1 MEVLTESMPSKT
13 AAKTITLVAYNPKTQ
28 LPLRARPQED
38 HTGMVWTGQG
48 ESGYFELLTEEDKR
62 KLKYVVTPH
71 TSVLLED
78 GKVLNIETNPAD
90 KINWVWLQKHPYI
103 AHDKEKGDQRTARFY
118 IADAVKDAVAR
129 VDSMVDIDEAR
140 YQVRKLSQSNLL
152 HVCKT
157 LGLSAAETFL
167 PEQLLD
173 YALSKASSKATV
185 KAVLEAI
192 NPANK
197 ARSNAQI
204 FFNEIVKW
212 SVIERAK
219 DGVFYFGGTDGVTLG
234 HSPDMVVEY
243 LLAKENAERVKAMK
257 TMLAEKTKTAV
268 E

>member
-1 MEVLTESMPSKT
+1 MEVLTETPSKT
-13 AAKTITLVAYNPKTQ
+13 QAKTVTLVAYNPKTQ
-28 LPLRARPQED
+28 LPLRARPMQD

-48 ESGYFELLTEEDKR
+48 EHGYYELLTEQEK
-62 KLKYVVTPH
+62 KELKYVVTPD

-78 GKVLNIETNPAD
+78 GKVFNIDKNPAD
-90 KINWVWLQKHPYI
+90 RINWVWLHKHPYLSL
-103 AHDKEKGDQRTARFY
+103 DRDKGDQRVARFY
-118 IADAVKDAVAR
+118 VADAVKDAAAR

-140 YQVRKLSQSNLL
+140 YQIRKLSQSNLM

-157 LGLSAAETFL
+157 LGLSGAETFT

-173 YALSKASSKATV
+173 YALAKASSKGTV

-197 ARSNAQI
+197 AKSMAQI
-204 FFNEIVKW
+204 FFNDILKW
-212 SVIERAK
+212 SVIERGR

-234 HSPDMVVEY
+234 HSPDMVIEY

-257 TMLAEKTKTAV
+257 TMLAEKTKV
-268 E
+268 VQD